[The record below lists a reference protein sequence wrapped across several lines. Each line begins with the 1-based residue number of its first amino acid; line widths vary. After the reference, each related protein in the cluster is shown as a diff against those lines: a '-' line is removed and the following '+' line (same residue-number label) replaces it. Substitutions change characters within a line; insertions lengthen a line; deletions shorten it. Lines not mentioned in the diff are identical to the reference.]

1 MVMEKAYKF
10 LIAGLAVGMVI
21 AAAAT
26 FAYTSST
33 QPAQLDCKQCHEG
46 HGSVVAPGV
55 NMNGTLFLTGD
66 TPQDEYVVID
76 DIFKLKQIDITTLK
90 QQDGVGV
97 PSKGVPVFDFLKA
110 HGVTDFDQLVFYAD
124 DFEMTL
130 NKSEMNG
137 ETIFVPMEYSI
148 RVLGPNMPV
157 NVWTKNIR
165 TIVVVGGNAGD
176 SIQIDGKKMT
186 YGQMLVNGMDDLVYS
201 RKSTGYAGTD
211 RDYQYESAFVVPGV
225 RLDSLLAKEGFSKY
239 STVTIIGPVIEN
251 SYTRDEASG
260 LLLTRDQGKIVMA
273 SSDKARKNWMDVEA
287 ITVE

>member
-1 MVMEKAYKF
+1 MEKAYKF
-10 LIAGLAVGMVI
+10 LIAGLTVGLIV
-21 AAAAT
+21 AAAVT

-33 QPAQLDCKQCHEG
+33 QPEQLDCKQCHEG
-46 HGSVVAPGV
+46 HGSVVSPDV
-55 NMNGTLFLTGD
+55 NMNGTLLLTGD
-66 TPQDEYVVID
+66 TPQDEYVVIG

-110 HGVTDFDQLVFYAD
+110 HGVNDFDQLVFYAD
-124 DFEMTL
+124 DFAMTL
-130 NKSEMNG
+130 NKSEMSG

-176 SIQIDGKKMT
+176 SVQLNGKALSYGRMVDDGMS
-186 YGQMLVNGMDDLVYS
+186 NLVYS
-201 RKSTGYAGTD
+201 HKTTGYAGTD
-211 RDYQYESAFVVPGV
+211 RDYQYASAFVVQGIS
-225 RLDSLLAKEGFSKY
+225 LDTLLAKEGYTNYTK
-239 STVTIIGPVIEN
+239 VTLKGPVVET
-251 SYTRDEASG
+251 SYTRDEVSG
-260 LLLTRDQGKIVMA
+260 LLVTRDQGKIVIA
-273 SSDKARKNWMDVEA
+273 STDKARKNWMDVEA